1 MSTATQWTAIV
12 NRDAHADAHFI
23 YAVRTT
29 GIYCRPSCPSRRPDR
44 RNVVFFDTPAEARA
58 GGFRACKRCRPDE
71 RPAADPWVEKIGR
84 ACALLAQAEHPPSL
98 HALASRFAASAAHF
112 QRMFTRIVGVSPRA
126 YAEAHR
132 AHRVK
137 SGLRR
142 SPTVTDALFDAGYQS
157 SSRFYEGVVKRIG
170 MAPSVY
176 RRGGAGEV
184 IRYTTVRSDLGW
196 VLIAMTARGLCAVS
210 MGDSADRLKAA
221 LEREYPAAVLERSSA
236 GLAEMARTIV
246 GLVDGH
252 PPSSDLPFDVRATA
266 FQWRVWSALSKIPA
280 GETRTYGELA
290 AAIGRPRAARAVAR
304 ACASNR
310 LALAIPCHR
319 AVPASGGAGGYRWG
333 ASRKQA
339 LLAREGK
346 MPGRD

>member
-1 MSTATQWTAIV
+1 MNSATQWTAIV
-12 NRDAHADAHFI
+12 KRDAQADANFI

-44 RNVVFFDTPAEARA
+44 RNVVFFDTAAEARA

-71 RPAADPWVEKIGR
+71 PPATNPWVAKVGH
-84 ACALLAQAEHPPSL
+84 ACELLARAGRPLSL
-98 HALASRFAASAAHF
+98 HALAARFGTSAAHF

-126 YAEAHR
+126 YAEARR

-137 SGLRR
+137 SRLRR

-170 MAPSVY
+170 MVPSAY

-196 VLIAMTARGLCAVS
+196 VLIAATARGLCAVS
-210 MGDSADRLKAA
+210 MGDSADELKAA
-221 LEREYPAAVLERSSA
+221 LEREYPAAIRERA
-236 GLAEMARTIV
+236 VDGLAGMARAIV

-252 PPSSDLPFDVRATA
+252 PPSSGLPFDVKATA

-319 AVPASGGAGGYRWG
+319 AVPASGDPGGYRWG
-333 ASRKQA
+333 APRKQA